1 MCLRADQNVMMAQAL
16 QFFAAEFETVSKTLS
31 FTLYEVC
38 VNLHLQDR
46 LRTEIFDNFKKHD
59 GITCKETL
67 RKYSVLPFLDRTCLR
82 DYKVE
87 NSDLVI
93 EKGLDVYIQL
103 FALNYNPEFFT
114 QPEKYDP
121 QKFANKSKI
130 NNEGLYYVP
139 FGDGP
144 RIFIAGSN
152 ISNSKANK
160 IRTESPDST
169 I

>member
-1 MCLRADQNVMMAQAL
+1 MSILINQNVMMAQAL
-16 QFFAAEFETVSKTLS
+16 QFFAAEFET
-31 FTLYEVC
+31 
-38 VNLHLQDR
+38 DR

-59 GITCKETL
+59 GITCKGVSEMKFL
-67 RKYSVLPFLDRTCLR
+67 DMCIAVLPFLDRTCLR

-144 RIFIAGSN
+144 RIFIG
-152 ISNSKANK
+152 K
-160 IRTESPDST
+160 
-169 I
+169 